1 MLKKTLQLSFLTS
14 PGGVPQDS
22 LRIVDYAVQ
31 FVRDLNKMEAWK
43 ANSEIREM
51 GEISD

>member
-1 MLKKTLQLSFLTS
+1 MLKASSAEFSHFTGF
-14 PGGVPQDS
+14 PQDS
-22 LRIVDYAVQ
+22 VRIVDYAVQ